1 MTWCELGDCDG
12 NDGTEPKVAR
22 FGEQI
27 LFLVIGR
34 HDSRESETQYSQ
46 G

>member
-12 NDGTEPKVAR
+12 NDGTEPKVER

-27 LFLVIGR
+27 LFLVIGS